1 MENPEIFIEQFNWV
15 KKWINIYFF
24 NKVSDFLGGLILLSI
39 IIFFSFINKKKI
51 EKFKLKKIEILL
63 FCTLL
68 ILFFE
73 WFYNHPA
80 LRYGGYVL
88 FVLLITYPIS
98 IILEKYKVNKTI
110 VNKRVKL
117 LIIISCLIFVARN
130 IDRLIYENDKYG
142 YNPIRN
148 VSYNISNKNF
158 REFNRIKTLLQII
171 IIVYQKIISK
181 CFDENDLKVMKY
193 LNTYIFYK

>member
-1 MENPEIFIEQFNWV
+1 MD
-15 KKWINIYFF
+15 KYLFF

-39 IIFFSFINKKKI
+39 IIFFSFINKQKV

-98 IILEKYKVNKTI
+98 IILEKYKVNKTN
-110 VNKRVKL
+110 VNKKVKL

-130 IDRLIYENDKYG
+130 IDRLIYENNKYG

-158 REFNRIKTLLQII
+158 REFNRINNTIADYNYCL
-171 IIVYQKIISK
+171 SK
-181 CFDENDLKVMKY
+181 NNFKNCFDENDLKVMKY